1 MKLVRTTVFGFGLGY
16 DYEYKEIILHL
27 FIWCLEINF

>member
-1 MKLVRTTVFGFGLGY
+1 MKLVKTTVFGFGLGY
-16 DYEYKEIILHL
+16 DYEYKEISLHL